1 MADLKNPKAIYLKGF
16 LFLVAGCVSAG
27 LIVARTFDWQ
37 VALLLAI
44 CVWCFCRFYYFAF
57 YVIEN
62 YVDRQFRF
70 SGLIDFIRYLLRR
83 EGR

>member
-27 LIVARTFDWQ
+27 LVVFRTLDWQ
-37 VALLLAI
+37 IAILLAI

-70 SGLIDFIRYLLRR
+70 SGLIDFILYLLRR